1 MASPLAVLS
10 EAAHV
15 YEQMEQ
21 LKMAEQLATTTQLVE
36 HAHHHHHH
44 QPAALAPATVAA
56 AAAAAGSGGP
66 AGPGPMPWVLVV
78 PQLNHAAATNHA
90 YHAAHAQALALQ
102 AMQTNAYMAAL
113 SHLTPPEPPR
123 NLVLQPAGSLGS
135 SGPRSLDS
143 NESSEGY
150 PPWHTEHAN
159 QPIKT
164 PTIVRNPAH
173 QANLVQQQ
181 SLKMKSQK
189 VVLRQK
195 KRQNTVDSHFRRSLG
210 THSLT
215 TFDGQQQTP
224 VHVKKRPSSMIEHSE
239 VDDHFIRVF
248 GADEWKKLTKRAKR

>member
-36 HAHHHHHH
+36 HHHHHH
-44 QPAALAPATVAA
+44 QPAATAVA
-56 AAAAAGSGGP
+56 
-66 AGPGPMPWVLVV
+66 AGPGAMPWVLVV
-78 PQLNHAAATNHA
+78 PQLNHANHA

-113 SHLTPPEPPR
+113 SHLKPPEPPR

-150 PPWHTEHAN
+150 PPWHTEHV

-164 PTIVRNPAH
+164 STIVRNPAH
-173 QANLVQQQ
+173 QPAQHHHQ
-181 SLKMKSQK
+181 LKMKQK
-189 VVLRQK
+189 VVLRTK
-195 KRQNTVDSHFRRSLG
+195 KNHGGGGRQTVDSHFRRSLG
-210 THSLT
+210 HSGA
-215 TFDGQQQTP
+215 FDGQTQPP

-248 GADEWKKLTKRAKR
+248 GADEWKKLTKRAKLTSNRHSII